1 MLGGGCNFA
10 WVVRG
15 GLAVEVAFEQRAEE
29 GKRRVPGNS
38 VPGVRTVFAKSQQKD
53 LYLACLSISRTPVC
67 WVEGRKGE
75 EMLCLAVPKAWV
87 YHRKDP
93 GHVGSTPFRDTHTLR
108 PPRACWAAFGKFYPN
123 GCTASSC
130 LSLKEANS

>member
-1 MLGGGCNFA
+1 MLGGGCSFE

-15 GLAVEVAFEQRAEE
+15 GLTVEVAFEQRAEE

-53 LYLACLSISRTPVC
+53 LYLACLSISRKPVC

-93 GHVGSTPFRDTHTLR
+93 GHVGPLPSGTRTLLGLLGLAGQ
-108 PPRACWAAFGKFYPN
+108 PLGNFIQTAAQPLH
-123 GCTASSC
+123 AS
-130 LSLKEANS
+130 A